1 MKSLHPKK
9 GDLVYLPSDIML
21 IDNTTVKKWIKLDE
35 PTLAL
40 MVEPQVNKN
49 DIYHKFLFR
58 EEQLEKDELESL
70 ENKIYNHYKQYKK
83 FNFNAVFDSKDPI
96 KYITYLSHSKKKL
109 LVNTNLLT

>member
-1 MKSLHPKK
+1 MCIRDRHIILLDH
-9 GDLVYLPSDIML
+9 LYNFEL
-21 IDNTTVKKWIKLDE
+21 NTDE
-35 PTLAL
+35 SILSYWKI
-40 MVEPQVNKN
+40 KN
-49 DIYHKFLFR
+49 DIYQIFLFN
-58 EEQLEKDELESL
+58 ETQLEKDELESL

>member
-1 MKSLHPKK
+1 MCIRDRHIILLDH
-9 GDLVYLPSDIML
+9 LYNFEL
-21 IDNTTVKKWIKLDE
+21 NTDE
-35 PTLAL
+35 SILSYWKI
-40 MVEPQVNKN
+40 KN
-49 DIYHKFLFR
+49 DIYQIFLFN
-58 EEQLEKDELESL
+58 ETQLEKDELESLEKDELESL